1 MGLYERTLAKLRR
14 LCLSLPETSEV
25 ASWGHPNF
33 RAGRRIFAVLE
44 VYRGQLSLCV
54 RPDAA
59 TYRKLAKDERFYVT
73 PYIGNQGWLSLA
85 VDGPLDW
92 REVEDLVL
100 QSYRQVALKR
110 MLAALGARPSKRR
123 GRGARTRRG

>member
-33 RAGRRIFAVLE
+33 RAGKRIFAVLE
-44 VYRGQLSLCV
+44 VYKGQST
-54 RPDAA
+54 PDAA

-73 PYIGNQGWLSLA
+73 PYIGSQGWLSLK
-85 VDGPLDW
+85 VEGPLDW
-92 REVEDLVL
+92 REVQDLVL

-110 MLAALGARPSKRR
+110 MLALLEGRSSKRP
-123 GRGARTRRG
+123 RRGVRTPRG